1 MDEMKDQK
9 IKIAITG
16 HVDHGK
22 STVIGRLLLDSGSL
36 SEDRIEEIEKT
47 AKENNEKVN
56 YAFLLDN
63 LKEEREQGI
72 TIDTTQAYLKKKD
85 KEYVLIDSP
94 GHAEFITNMI
104 TGSAQ
109 ADAAILVLDAG
120 EGVCEQ
126 TKRHAFILSML
137 GITQLIVVIN
147 KMDTV
152 TNKEAIYQKVKREV
166 LEYLD
171 SFMIDV
177 VYTIPVSAINGEN
190 IVSRSSG
197 LNFYKGPVLWE
208 ALEALHIKREEKNN
222 TAILP
227 VQDVYDVKGQKMYVG
242 RIEAGK
248 VRSGCELFLPGTGR
262 KLHVERIMKFQEN
275 REEYETGDSVGLLL
289 EKSQML
295 KRGDILCT
303 PGEGILPVRHIRA
316 TILWLSKYQLGVGEK
331 ITLHCLTQETDCA
344 ICQIYRKMNSSDLSI
359 MEDDK
364 CQINELEVCDVE
376 IGLESPLVVSSD
388 LSVLRKIVLIK
399 NKNICGNGLVIQC

>member
-36 SEDRIEEIEKT
+36 SEDRIEEIVKT

-177 VYTIPVSAINGEN
+177 V
-190 IVSRSSG
+190 
-197 LNFYKGPVLWE
+197 
-208 ALEALHIKREEKNN
+208 
-222 TAILP
+222 
-227 VQDVYDVKGQKMYVG
+227 
-242 RIEAGK
+242 
-248 VRSGCELFLPGTGR
+248 
-262 KLHVERIMKFQEN
+262 
-275 REEYETGDSVGLLL
+275 
-289 EKSQML
+289 
-295 KRGDILCT
+295 
-303 PGEGILPVRHIRA
+303 
-316 TILWLSKYQLGVGEK
+316 
-331 ITLHCLTQETDCA
+331 
-344 ICQIYRKMNSSDLSI
+344 
-359 MEDDK
+359 
-364 CQINELEVCDVE
+364 
-376 IGLESPLVVSSD
+376 
-388 LSVLRKIVLIK
+388 
-399 NKNICGNGLVIQC
+399 